1 MAWYIVLNNAGKN
14 MVFLICCTY
23 CRPSSL
29 DEIMTSLFANVAKA
43 YMAVA
48 YMVEIRLYNF
58 TATRTIKRTRYVC
71 YTKTR
76 YQRGRNRDWQ
86 PAGSQLDTL
95 QRRCTQAHPWP
106 CINQLSQSAGR
117 PYSSLP
123 MQVASHRP
131 CARFVW
137 KSWSRVA
144 SSPPR
149 RSSAAAPPGCIST
162 HPVASYTLPC
172 ATSHRSS
179 GVMWCE
185 TSSAVYHRSGRP
197 SQLRRTSNCT
207 VRALSDSWGESES
220 SSHRVGQQQNDLGMH
235 RCRGSCYTSTS
246 DCSGNSGRSVRNS
259 ECPPNISEG
268 YTNKSESRTVARNC
282 IIIKNKRRPLASRVA
297 HSLRDGG
304 VRRPPRAPR
313 GSELRKGPSQRT
325 HSRFCAQNT
334 ETQGTRMAMGG

>member
-1 MAWYIVLNNAGKN
+1 MEDKQ
-14 MVFLICCTY
+14 T
-23 CRPSSL
+23 
-29 DEIMTSLFANVAKA
+29 
-43 YMAVA
+43 
-48 YMVEIRLYNF
+48 
-58 TATRTIKRTRYVC
+58 
-71 YTKTR
+71 
-76 YQRGRNRDWQ
+76 
-86 PAGSQLDTL
+86 AGSQLDTL
-95 QRRCTQAHPWP
+95 QRGGAQTHPWP

-304 VRRPPRAPR
+304 VRPVVPR
-313 GSELRKGPSQRT
+313 GLRAARRASKFTRKGPSLASAHTLDSAHKTQR
-325 HSRFCAQNT
+325 HREPEWQW
-334 ETQGTRMAMGG
+334 GGVTRYGGRERGMNDNVRLKCTLYDSCCCYWCLLLVKTKASGVNGGHNRLQ